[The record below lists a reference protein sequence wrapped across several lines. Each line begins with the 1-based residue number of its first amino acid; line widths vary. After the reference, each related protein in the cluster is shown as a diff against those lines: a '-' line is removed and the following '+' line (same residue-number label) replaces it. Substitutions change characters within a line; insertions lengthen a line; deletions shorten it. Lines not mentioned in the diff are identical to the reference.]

1 MRDLTRER
9 WQKIDALFAAAL
21 EKPAATRLAFL
32 AEVCGEDADV
42 YDEVVALLELDDEA
56 ERVLGDSAEVYAEP
70 VLGAAEREADA
81 LDEKVPPVVGPY
93 RILSQIGSG
102 GMGRVFLAERADKFF
117 TRTVALKLVR
127 RGLAAD
133 HTIERFRSEQQIQA
147 KLEHPSIARLYD
159 AGATDEGWPYLAME
173 YVAGRPIDEHCDHH
187 HLTVEARIRLFIE
200 VCRAV
205 QYAHQ
210 NLVVHRDIKPS
221 NVAVTKTGEV
231 KLLDFGIAKLLEDP
245 AAEAQD
251 ALTRTGLRVMTPEYA
266 APEQAQGGAA
276 TIATDVYSLGVVLY
290 ELLTGRRPFDLKGK
304 SPWEAQRILLEEE
317 PRRASTAVQG
327 TRRLRAR
334 SETKT
339 ADPIVDGTALNR
351 ATTPAR
357 LRRRLRGELDTILL
371 TALQKDPWRR
381 YTTVDAFQDDLERYL
396 SGEPV
401 HAQPDTALYRARKFV
416 RRHRWGVAV
425 AGSFVMLLA
434 VFAVTTNIQ
443 LAATSEQRD
452 QAALALAKSEQ
463 VMAFMTDLF
472 READPLVAQGDTLNV
487 YQLLDRASRRA
498 EVDLSA
504 QPDLYAAILQTI
516 GTVYLN
522 LAEYDTA
529 AAMLN
534 RALVLHQTTGSD
546 RIRLAGTMELLGR
559 VYRDRGDVAEAVA
572 INEEALALRRRI
584 QPAIHPDIAT
594 SLSELGI
601 SLHRN
606 GDLDRA
612 EAVYGEAIT
621 AFRQAGGGNAGLADA
636 LENLGV
642 LRHDVGHVAEAEPIF
657 REALTLAE
665 THYGPAHPK
674 VGMTLSSLA
683 STLQLSGNL
692 IAAESLFIR
701 ALDIHRNAFG
711 DINPNVSLVLNNLA
725 TLYDEQGAH
734 LKADS
739 LYRLAIRTDSQLQG
753 ADHPDV
759 AISRHNYGLMLLEDG
774 RLREAEDQIGEAVD
788 ILRATLSEDHLYTAI
803 LSGSLGLVVCENGRF
818 DEGERIL
825 RAGIATMREQLEA
838 DHWRI
843 AVANRN
849 LGVCLLGRGEWEE
862 AEMLLRESHARLA
875 EERGEDARVAQEA
888 AEWLRELEIVRGD
901 QSG

>member
-1 MRDLTRER
+1 MRELTRER
-9 WQKIDALFAAAL
+9 WQKVDALFAAAL
-21 EKPAATRLAFL
+21 EKPAAARLAFL
-32 AEVCGEDADV
+32 AEACGEDAYV
-42 YDEVVALLELDDEA
+42 YEEVVALLELDDEA
-56 ERVLGDSAEVYAEP
+56 ERVLGDSAEVFAEP
-70 VLGAAEREADA
+70 VLSAAERAADP
-81 LDEKVPPVVGPY
+81 LEEKVPPVVGPY

-102 GMGRVFLAERADKFF
+102 GMGRVFLAERSDKFF

-187 HLTVEARIRLFIE
+187 RLTVEARIRLFVE

-221 NVAVTKTGEV
+221 NIAVTETGEV

-245 AAEAQD
+245 TREAQD
-251 ALTRTGLRVMTPEYA
+251 ALTHTGLRLMTPEYA

-304 SPWEAQRILLEEE
+304 SPWEAQRILLDEE
-317 PRRASTAVQG
+317 PRRPSTAVQG
-327 TRRLRAR
+327 TRARAQ
-334 SETKT
+334 SKT
-339 ADPIVDGTALNR
+339 RTDDPLADGIALSR

-371 TALQKDPWRR
+371 TALQKDPGRR
-381 YTTVDAFQDDLERYL
+381 YATVDAFQDDLERFL

-416 RRHRWGVAV
+416 RRHRWGVTV
-425 AGSFVMLLA
+425 AGSFVTLLA
-434 VFAVTTNIQ
+434 VFAVATSIQ

-452 QAALALAKSEQ
+452 QAAQALAKSEQ
-463 VMAFMTDLF
+463 VMVFMTDLF

-487 YQLLDRASRRA
+487 YQLLERASRRA
-498 EVDLSA
+498 EVDLGA

-534 RALVLHQTTGSD
+534 RALVLHQTSGSD
-546 RIRLAGTMELLGR
+546 RVREAGTMELLGR
-559 VYRDRGDVAEAVA
+559 VYRDRGDVAQAVA
-572 INEEALALRRRI
+572 MNDEALALRRRI

-621 AFRQAGGGNAGLADA
+621 AFRQAGGENAGLADA

-665 THYGPAHPK
+665 THYGPTHPK

-759 AISRHNYGLMLLEDG
+759 AISRHNYGLMLLEEG
-774 RLREAEDQIGEAVD
+774 RLREAEDQIRTGVD
-788 ILRATLSEDHLYTAI
+788 ILRATLSDDHLYTAI

-825 RAGIATMREQLEA
+825 RAGIATMREQLETN
-838 DHWRI
+838 HWRI

-849 LGVCLLGRGEWEE
+849 LGVCLLGSGDWDE

-875 EERGEDARVAQEA
+875 EERGDDARVAQEA
-888 AEWLRELEIVRGD
+888 AEWLRELERVRGG
-901 QSG
+901 QAR